1 MWLLNFSLLLIYITV
16 DTYKLE
22 LEHIGTIMDNVP
34 LNSILNRDEL
44 IEKFSSTIHTI
55 FSERDNP
62 LASRGIYVYGSPGSG
77 KTELVMRTLKK
88 CGFDVVKYD
97 SSDSRGKSTIDT
109 MTKQHM
115 PEVNI
120 LSMWNMKQKKIV
132 IVMDELEAMNS
143 GDKGGIN
150 ALMKLLRPKKTK
162 KQQSESQNYIPIV
175 CISNRHVDKKIGDL
189 MRVCSCFEVATPT
202 DNQIDNIAK
211 VLFKTPTL
219 SATVRKK
226 LVENVN
232 GDLRKLSWMYEASRR
247 GLHCDTHVYDK
258 ILASSSC
265 NDDAKRIVRNVMTR
279 EYNLK
284 EHTQMIGDADRTIVG
299 LLWHENVVDS
309 FKGLKPNKSIPLY
322 LDLLRYLCVGDFIDR
337 NTFQKQVWQFNEM
350 SSIIKTMN
358 GQHHYHRE
366 MIHCDD
372 VKSHSHHNVSSPPE
386 IRFTRVLTKYSSEF
400 NNYSF
405 IQTLCQK
412 LSMDRKDVEHLF
424 RTMSKQQGQESS
436 TEIASSLSNYDIV
449 KQEVERIM
457 KLLNYDG
464 TKKPSKTR
472 RSTQVSYDED
482 EGDVNIHCDFG
493 SADEE

>member
-1 MWLLNFSLLLIYITV
+1 
-16 DTYKLE
+16 
-22 LEHIGTIMDNVP
+22 MDNVS
-34 LNSILNRDEL
+34 LNSMLNRDEL

-97 SSDSRGKSTIDT
+97 SSDARGKTTIDT

-150 ALMKLLRPKKTK
+150 ALTKLLRPKKTK
-162 KQQSESQNYIPIV
+162 KQKSESQNYIPIV

-189 MRVCSCFEVATPT
+189 MRVCTCFEVPTPT
-202 DNQIDNIAK
+202 NNQIDDIAK
-211 VLFKTPTL
+211 AIFKTPVL
-219 SATVRKK
+219 SVAVRKK

-232 GDLRKLSWMYEASRR
+232 GDLRKLVWMYEASRR
-247 GLHCDTHVYDK
+247 GLHCDVHTYDK

-279 EYNLK
+279 EYSLK

-309 FKGLKPNKSIPLY
+309 FNGLTSKKSIPLY
-322 LDLLRYLCVGDFIDR
+322 LELLRFLCVGDYIDR
-337 NTFQKQVWQFNEM
+337 NTFQKQVWQFNEL

-358 GQHHYHRE
+358 GQHYYHKV
-366 MIHCDD
+366 MSDD
-372 VKSHSHHNVSSPPE
+372 SITQQNIDTAHKE

-400 NNYSF
+400 NNFSF

-412 LSMDRKDVEHLF
+412 LGMDRKDVENLF
-424 RTMSKQQGQESS
+424 LKMSVHTSS
-436 TEIASSLSNYDIV
+436 TDIASSLCNYDIV
-449 KQEVERIM
+449 KQEVERMM

-464 TKKPSKTR
+464 CGSKKPSKTR
-472 RSTQVSYDED
+472 RSTQMSCDED
-482 EGDVNIHCDFG
+482 DDDTKLLCGFSENVV
-493 SADEE
+493 EE